1 MRLSVCL
8 SVCACVCVRLFVFSF
23 WLDFTIF
30 SAQSSIDHCCRYLVG
45 DSAKI
50 MASTLLNVAHDV
62 ALIVKQKWGKRRG
75 ELERGLDA
83 ACNRGDCIA
92 SVSLSVC
99 LSVCLSR
106 VSRKLNCLGN
116 CKLFCLPCYAG
127 NGCAMRRMSDL
138 FRIRR
143 VCCAVQLI

>member
-1 MRLSVCL
+1 M
-8 SVCACVCVRLFVFSF
+8 CVCVRLFVFSF

-62 ALIVKQKWGKRRG
+62 ALIVSHGRG
-75 ELERGLDA
+75 VQEGREESEGGLDA

-92 SVSLSVC
+92 SVSLS
-99 LSVCLSR
+99 LCLSR
-106 VSRKLNCLGN
+106 KSRKLNCLGN
-116 CKLFCLPCYAG
+116 CKVILSALATG
-127 NGCAMRRMSDL
+127 AQRGA
-138 FRIRR
+138 
-143 VCCAVQLI
+143 